1 MAETAITNNIA
12 TLKREYDMSLVE
24 VSVSKLN
31 EKIVEVKLDQSSW

>member
-1 MAETAITNNIA
+1 MAETAITNNTD